1 MFQLL
6 SWIISNPVFY
16 YGESLIISLPN
27 NQFELNLTTDF
38 DGGVFAGVYNIL
50 GQELGFNKK
59 LPKEGNTY
67 KLNLDMS
74 HVTSGVYLIKVGGQ
88 TTTSYKTARII
99 VK

>member
-6 SWIISNPVFY
+6 IGLF
-16 YGESLIISLPN
+16 LILSFTIVKVSKFELPN

-74 HVTSGVYLIKVGGQ
+74 HVSSGVYLIKVGGQ
-88 TTTSYKTARII
+88 TTTSYKTTRII

>member
-6 SWIISNPVFY
+6 IGLFLTLSFTIVKVS
-16 YGESLIISLPN
+16 ISLPN

-38 DGGVFAGVYNIL
+38 DGGVYAGVYNIL

-74 HVTSGVYLIKVGGQ
+74 NVTSGVYLIKVGGQ
-88 TTTSYKTARII
+88 TTTSSKTARII